1 MCAKQMALY
10 ITRGQIRL
18 GATHREDKMTFRIMH
33 EITTRTDQYETEN
46 GERYARLGNILFF
59 TNQPHDVTPPHYS

>member
-1 MCAKQMALY
+1 MCATQMAPY

-18 GATHREDKMTFRIMH
+18 GATHREGKMTFRIMH
-33 EITTRTDQYETEN
+33 EINTRTDQYETEE

-59 TNQPHDVTPPHYS
+59 TNQPHDVTPPHST